1 MTIRKICSLRMGT
14 ACGAGGWCAVVLL
27 SAVAMRPANAQ
38 EPMLAVGDVF
48 EQQVTRTM
56 QTPNVVAPVTA
67 ETRADVMSA
76 HRQYVAAI
84 AAYKAIQ
91 PETAGIANKLGVAY
105 EHMFMNSDARASFER
120 SVKMDRNYGPAY
132 NNLGTIYYQQKNYK
146 KAERY
151 YKKAVKLDPQNALVF
166 GNLGTLYLSRRK
178 FHDGTEAYQRA
189 YALNAG
195 IFQEIAE
202 NGIADSTSLED
213 LAYMNYCFAKIF
225 AQAGKNDLAVKYL
238 QKAVEEGFHDKS
250 KLAQDEEFATLR
262 GTPEFD
268 GLLVRKNR

>member
-1 MTIRKICSLRMGT
+1 MTIQIPVLRIGT
-14 ACGAGGWCAVVLL
+14 MCGVGGCLLLVVLSVL
-27 SAVAMRPANAQ
+27 GPRPANAQ
-38 EPMLAVGDVF
+38 EKMLAVGDVF
-48 EQQVTRTM
+48 EQQVTKTIK
-56 QTPNVVAPVTA
+56 TPDVVAPVTA

-76 HRQYVAAI
+76 HHQYVAAI
-84 AAYKAIQ
+84 AAYKQIQ
-91 PETAGIANKLGVAY
+91 PETAVIANKLGVAY
-105 EHMFMNSDARASFER
+105 EHMFLNSDARDSFER

-166 GNLGTLYLSRRK
+166 GNLGTLYLTRRK

-189 YALNAG
+189 YALNPG
-195 IFQEIAE
+195 IFEEIAE
-202 NGIADSTSLED
+202 NGIADSSSLED

-225 AQAGKNDLAVKYL
+225 AQAGKNELAVKYL

-250 KLAQDEEFATLR
+250 KLAQDEEFAALR

-268 GLLVRKNR
+268 RLLVRKNR